1 MTLKQLAFLIGGTAL
16 VIWGVIAF
24 FVSKGCCP

>member
-24 FVSKGCCP
+24 LLKGYCCS